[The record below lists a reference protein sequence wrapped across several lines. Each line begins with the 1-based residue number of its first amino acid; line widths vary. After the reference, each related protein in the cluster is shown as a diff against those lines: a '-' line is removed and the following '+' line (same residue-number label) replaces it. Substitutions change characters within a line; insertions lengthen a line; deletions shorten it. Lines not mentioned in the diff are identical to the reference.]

1 MELFLQ
7 GLRKSAGSPEKTEI
21 TVPWGEGAKGGNEA
35 EGEGGVGQGP
45 WEAPLRPATAGDTV
59 LIR

>member
-45 WEAPLRPATAGDTV
+45 WEAPLGSTEP
-59 LIR
+59 

>member
-21 TVPWGEGAKGGNEA
+21 TVPWGEGAKGGNE
-35 EGEGGVGQGP
+35 GWGWGGGPVGQGP
-45 WEAPLRPATAGDTV
+45 WEAPLGSTEP
-59 LIR
+59 